1 MIKKSLALIMAAMI
15 AMSFTACNSGSN
27 GESSAEST
35 NTSSSAESSVASETE
50 SKTTS
55 NSESSTTS
63 SETSSD
69 SSETSQDTKYS
80 ISDLVIPDGCGPL
93 LKPALQEFMNSMDS
107 EKYLI
112 KYSVEYLTESTNGK
126 VVKGVN
132 TVKRNGDKISSLMDA
147 EDYDA
152 NLQIVKDNKVYEV
165 DDSKKTVTWANVED
179 YLVDNFTVYT
189 ANIFYINSLEL
200 CGSGKET
207 INGTEY
213 DYEEYKEPESSSS
226 ASESSAESSGET
238 SVERA
243 RYYFDSNG
251 KLAGLKHTQGD
262 YYYTTMIIELSQ
274 NVSDADFEYPSD
286 YTLTERSELSE
297 DSAASSTASST
308 SSN

>member
-15 AMSFTACNSGSN
+15 AMSFTACNGSSN
-27 GESSAEST
+27 EESSVEST
-35 NTSSSAESSVASETE
+35 NTSSSTESSVASEAE

-63 SETSSD
+63 SETSQS
-69 SSETSQDTKYS
+69 TKYS
-80 ISDLVIPDGCGPL
+80 ISDLKIPDGCGPL
-93 LKPALQEFMNSMDS
+93 LKPALQEFMNTMDS

-132 TVKRNGDKISSLMDA
+132 TVKRSGDKISSFMET

-165 DDSKKTVTWANVED
+165 DDNKKTVTWANVEEG
-179 YLVDNFTVYT
+179 LVDNFTVYT
-189 ANIFYINSLEL
+189 ANIFYINTLEL

-207 INGTEY
+207 INGKEY
-213 DYEEYKEPESSSS
+213 DYEEYKEPENASS
-226 ASESSAESSGET
+226 ASSTTSSESSGEN
-238 SVERA
+238 SVVRA
-243 RYYFDSNG
+243 RYYFDSDG

-262 YYYTTMIIELSQ
+262 YYYTTMILELSQ
-274 NVSDADFEYPSD
+274 NVSDSDFEYPSD
-286 YTLTERSELSE
+286 YKLTERSELSE
-297 DSAASSTASST
+297 DSVASST
-308 SSN
+308 SSSTSSN

>member
-63 SETSSD
+63 SETSSN
-69 SSETSQDTKYS
+69 SSETSQTNKYS
-80 ISDLVIPDGCGPL
+80 ISDLKIPDGCGPL

-189 ANIFYINSLEL
+189 ANIFYINTLEL

-226 ASESSAESSGET
+226 ASESSAESSGEA

-297 DSAASSTASST
+297 DSAASSTASSN

>member
-1 MIKKSLALIMAAMI
+1 MIKKSLALIIAAMI
-15 AMSFTACNSGSN
+15 AMSFTACNNGSN
-27 GESSAEST
+27 GESSAAST
-35 NTSSSAESSVASETE
+35 NTSSSAESSVASGTE

-63 SETSSD
+63 SETSSN
-69 SSETSQDTKYS
+69 SSETSQSTKYS
-80 ISDLVIPDGCGPL
+80 ISDLKIPDTCGPL

-107 EKYLI
+107 KKYLI

-132 TVKRNGDKISSLMDA
+132 TVKRDGDKISSLMAA
-147 EDYDA
+147 EGSDA

-165 DDSKKTVTWANVED
+165 DNSKKTVTWANVEN

-207 INGTEY
+207 INGKEY

-226 ASESSAESSGET
+226 ASQSSESSKEKGT
-238 SVERA
+238 ERA
-243 RYYFDSNG
+243 RYYFDSKG

-262 YYYTTMIIELSQ
+262 YYYITMILELSQ
-274 NVSDADFEYPSD
+274 NVSAADFEYPSD
-286 YTLTERSELSE
+286 YKLTERSKLSE
-297 DSAASSTASST
+297 DSVASST
-308 SSN
+308 SSSSSSN